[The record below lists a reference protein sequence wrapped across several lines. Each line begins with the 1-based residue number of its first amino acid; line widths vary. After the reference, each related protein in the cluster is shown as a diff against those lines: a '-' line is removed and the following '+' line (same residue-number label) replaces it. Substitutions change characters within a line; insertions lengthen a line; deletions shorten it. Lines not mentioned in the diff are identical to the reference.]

1 MRIYNE
7 VLEKFKTGGVLLVL
21 KKVAK
26 VLGIKIENSLE
37 RFYFGILS
45 KIKSPVEYR
54 GVLIPTNK
62 RVFNLEV
69 AKRFE
74 KGCYE
79 VEEVEAIDEYMEN
92 PKTVIDLGASSGFV
106 SAYVNLKFP
115 ECDVISLE
123 ANPHMIGVLEE
134 VKKTNECNFDIVNK
148 AYHSSGKEIEFYIHK
163 LSIGG
168 SAQRET
174 KNKVKTDSLSIKYL
188 VNKYRLVEF
197 SLIVDIEGGEAD
209 LINNEIEVLE
219 DKCSLLVVEFHEG
232 YGEGVM
238 KAKKNLRESNFVHLE
253 EKENGLRVYRNKNLN
268 KKVV

>member
-1 MRIYNE
+1 MKIYNKI
-7 VLEKFKTGGVLLVL
+7 LEKFKKGGVLLVL

-26 VLGIKIENSLE
+26 VLGVRIENSLE

-54 GVLIPTNK
+54 GVLIPTSK
-62 RVFNLEV
+62 KVFNLEV
-69 AKRFE
+69 AKRFA

-79 VEEVEAIDEYMEN
+79 VEEIEAIDEYMEN

-106 SAYVNLKFP
+106 SAYINLKFP

-123 ANPHMIGVLEE
+123 ANPHMISVLEE
-134 VKKTNECNFDIVNK
+134 VKRINRCNFGIVNK
-148 AYHSSGKEIEFYIHK
+148 AYHSSRKEIEFYIHE

-168 SAQRET
+168 SAQRKT
-174 KNKVKTDSLSIKYL
+174 KNKVKTDSTSIECL
-188 VNKYRLVEF
+188 ANRYRLSEF

-232 YGEGVM
+232 YGEGIIE
-238 KAKKNLRESNFVHLE
+238 AKKKLRASNFALVE
-253 EKENGLRVYRNKNLN
+253 KKENGLRVYRNKILN
-268 KKVV
+268 KK